1 MKKEKTK
8 DVDKHLFHFKDDYK
22 GLNLV
27 EIITFI
33 LIFLIVPICLFI
45 VFFEFLFRFNHT
57 ILVNYIN
64 KKNKFKLLGVY
75 L

>member
-45 VFFEFLFRFNHT
+45 VFFEFS
-57 ILVNYIN
+57 I
-64 KKNKFKLLGVY
+64 
-75 L
+75 